1 LRLQV
6 FLNME
11 FQIVNS
17 IHLIRGK
24 RVLLDS
30 QLADIYGVETKRLNE
45 QVKRNLSRFPEDF
58 MFQLS
63 EEEWKILRS
72 QNATFGLLR
81 KYRPYAFTEH
91 GAVMLASILNS
102 EVAIKA
108 SIFVVRAFV
117 QIRDY
122 LASHKELA
130 ERIEKLESKYDHQ
143 FAVVFD
149 AIKQLFHEK
158 NEPRREIGFK
168 VGKSEEE

>member
-1 LRLQV
+1 MEIQV
-6 FLNME
+6 VQEILF
-11 FQIVNS
+11 
-17 IHLIRGK
+17 IRGK

-30 QLADIYGVETKRLNE
+30 QLADIYKVETKRMNE
-45 QVKRNLSRFPEDF
+45 AVRRNISRFPEEF
-58 MFQLS
+58 MFQVTS
-63 EEEWKILRS
+63 EEWNNLKT
-72 QNATFGLLR
+72 QFATSSWGGKR
-81 KYRPYAFTEH
+81 KLPFVFTEH
-91 GAVMLASILNS
+91 GAVMLASVLNS

-122 LASHKELA
+122 LATHKELA
-130 ERIEKLESKYDHQ
+130 EKIEKLESKYDHQ

-168 VGKSEEE
+168 VGKV

>member
-1 LRLQV
+1 
-6 FLNME
+6 
-11 FQIVNS
+11 
-17 IHLIRGK
+17 
-24 RVLLDS
+24 
-30 QLADIYGVETKRLNE
+30 
-45 QVKRNLSRFPEDF
+45 